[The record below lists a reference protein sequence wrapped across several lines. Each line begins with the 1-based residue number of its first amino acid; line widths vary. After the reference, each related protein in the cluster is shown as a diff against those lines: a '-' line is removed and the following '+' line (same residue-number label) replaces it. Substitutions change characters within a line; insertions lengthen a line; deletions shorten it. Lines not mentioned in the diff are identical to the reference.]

1 MAGGVRGGRG
11 AREIVGVRD
20 TGPEARPR
28 VGLSSLPGEL
38 GAERRLPEFAEAEA
52 AKRRFDAGHREVVE
66 SEFHR
71 AFEVFHERKGPGLF
85 PGKKGFLFFPGF
97 REVSPAEFASVKP
110 KEESGW
116 TFEGLW
122 NAVQSSGA
130 MILFLPLAFPIKPG
144 AVDSFLGFH
153 SRQFW
158 FTSLSRALNLGLSPS
173 SILNWLGIRDKDS
186 GFRLKSNHDS
196 HLDYDIFRISPAF
209 FPTDF
214 LVPKRN
220 PEGFSGKDTTGKNP
234 SASGPQG
241 RDTTNFARHMDA
253 VQVQRARMDELAL
266 RGFSTGEQLG
276 FLKKLDQAPVDPT
289 AGRNAAATFFE
300 RTLKISPSSWSF
312 EKPGLSLPAYNAEIL
327 WDGHSNS
334 WSFRP
339 MPKANWT
346 VWRGDELRKAR
357 HPEIPLFHNDSMRTT
372 MRVEFLP
379 EVLVM
384 VDISLQLNAEGRREL
399 VVAERFHKVDPKFTG
414 TQPTWG
420 RSTIP

>member
-11 AREIVGVRD
+11 AREIVGIRES
-20 TGPEARPR
+20 GHEARPR
-28 VGLSSLPGEL
+28 AGLGSLPGEL

-66 SEFHR
+66 YEFHR
-71 AFEVFHERKGPGLF
+71 AFNVFHERKGPGLF
-85 PGKKGFLFFPGF
+85 LGKKGLLFLPGY
-97 REVSPAEFASVKP
+97 REVSPAEFASAKP

-122 NAVQSSGA
+122 NAVRSSEA
-130 MILFLPLAFPIKPG
+130 MILFLPLAFPIKSG
-144 AVDSFLGFH
+144 TVDSLLGFH
-153 SRQFW
+153 SGQFW

-186 GFRLKSNHDS
+186 GFRLKPNHDS

-209 FPTDF
+209 FPPDF

-234 SASGPQG
+234 SASEPRG
-241 RDTTNFARHMDA
+241 RDTADFARHMDA

-266 RGFSTGEQLG
+266 RGFSTGEQLE

-289 AGRNAAATFFE
+289 AGKNAAASFFE
-300 RTLKISPSSWSF
+300 RKLKISPLSWPF
-312 EKPGLSLPAYNAEIL
+312 GKPGLSLPSYNAEIL

-339 MPKANWT
+339 LPKSDWT
-346 VWRGDELRKAR
+346 VWRGGELRSAR

-372 MRVEFLP
+372 MQVEFLP

-399 VVAERFHKVDPKFTG
+399 VVTERFHKVDPVFTG
-414 TQPTWG
+414 AKPTWG